1 MGFVLILSSN
11 NYQKMSNDY
20 KSPAFKKL
28 LDSLQQQSW
37 ELELIIS
44 GFAIFGLFTA
54 YSPIKIAVIQA
65 ENDEQIYAFVIYV
78 ILLIACSILLFNLL
92 LHVVL
97 RGLWIG
103 ALGLRYVSGDI
114 EFDKLKY
121 SDRFKN
127 YLSKK
132 IVSFDR
138 YIARLEDYCS
148 VLFAI
153 SFLLIFY
160 VIGFTLVIVCL
171 ALTANYILDSK
182 TLPNWVSKGIG
193 IPLILFL
200 VFGMLLTFIDFLFQG
215 ILKKNRVISTLYFP
229 IYWVFS
235 FITLSFL
242 YRPLLY
248 NFLDHKFGK
257 RLLLVLTPVYAVILF
272 LTSFNY
278 NKSNYLDPEQNASA
292 IFDAGFGGNNVQ
304 YIKNAAIPSKVINS
318 SFLKILIPF
327 DDNIEDQLFNYNEGL
342 KPEKDRRGLR
352 SEITVTGNWKKN
364 LIAGKRRDSLRKVY
378 MDMFNETH
386 YFLID
391 TLKLDADFIISNNN
405 KDHIYFETY
414 LGIGTLDDGKHIL
427 RIKRKRKRNGKMEEV
442 TDALI
447 PFWYFKDD

>member
-1 MGFVLILSSN
+1 
-11 NYQKMSNDY
+11 MSNDY

-65 ENDEQIYAFVIYV
+65 ENDEQIYAFVIYI
-78 ILLIACSILLFNLL
+78 ILLIASSILLFNLL

-114 EFDKLKY
+114 EFDKLRY

-138 YIARLEDYCS
+138 YIARLENYCS

-160 VIGFTLVIVCL
+160 VIGFTLVIVCI
-171 ALTANYILDSK
+171 ALIANYILESE
-182 TLPNWVSKGIG
+182 TLPNWVSRGVG
-193 IPLILFL
+193 IPLIIFIGI
-200 VFGMLLTFIDFLFQG
+200 GMLLTFINFLFQG
-215 ILKKNRVISTLYFP
+215 ILKKNRIISKIYFP

-248 NFLDHKFGK
+248 NFLDNKFGK
-257 RLLLVLTPVYAVILF
+257 RLLLVLTPAYAVILF
-272 LTSFNY
+272 LTSFNHQ
-278 NKSNYLDPEQNASA
+278 KSNYLDPEQNASS
-292 IFDAGFGGNNVQ
+292 IFADHRNYLDELIEEGD
-304 YIKNAAIPSKVINS
+304 YINNAAISSKVINS
-318 SFLKILIPF
+318 SYLRILMPF
-327 DDNIEDQLFNYNEGL
+327 DDNIEEQLFAYNQGL
-342 KPEKDRRGLR
+342 KPDKDRRGLH
-352 SEITVTGNWKKN
+352 SDITISGSWEEN
-364 LIAGKRRDSLRKVY
+364 LINGQKRDSLRKVY
-378 MDMFNETH
+378 MDVFNETH
-386 YFLID
+386 FFVID
-391 TLKLDADFIISNNN
+391 TVQLDADFIISNGKNDQIN
-405 KDHIYFETY
+405 FETY
-414 LGIGTLDDGKHIL
+414 LGLGDLKEGKHLL
-427 RIKRKRKRNGKMEEV
+427 RIKRKRKGMK
-442 TDALI
+442 
-447 PFWYFKDD
+447 K